1 MDFFSIFE
9 RFHKENIRYLLCGG
23 LAVNI
28 YGVPRMTADID
39 VLLDFETENIKRFE
53 ICMMNALYKS
63 SLPISLNLLSDKNER
78 IKLIT
83 EKNLIAFSYYNTKA
97 NTMSM
102 DVLID
107 VPLTF
112 EELWTRKNVRINDQI
127 PINLVSLN
135 DLIALKKYSNRKQD
149 QEDIYLLSQL
159 KNGN

>member
-1 MDFFSIFE
+1 MWRVS
-9 RFHKENIRYLLCGG
+9 
-23 LAVNI
+23 VNI
-28 YGVPRMTADID
+28 YGIPRMTADID

-83 EKNLIAFSYYNTKA
+83 EKNLIVFSYHNTKA

-107 VPLTF
+107 IPLTF
-112 EELWTRKNVRINDQI
+112 EELWTRKNVRVNDQI
-127 PINLVSLN
+127 PINLVRLD

>member
-9 RFHKENIRYLLCGG
+9 QFHKENIRYLLCGG

-39 VLLDFETENIKRFE
+39 VLLDFEAENIKRFD
-53 ICMMNALYKS
+53 ICMLNALYKS

-78 IKLIT
+78 VKLIS
-83 EKNLIAFSYYNTKA
+83 EKNLIAFSYYSTKI

-107 VPLTF
+107 VPFTF
-112 EELWTRKNVRINDQI
+112 EELWARKNTRINDQT
-127 PINLVSLN
+127 PIHLVSID

-159 KNGN
+159 KDGN

>member
-9 RFHKENIRYLLCGG
+9 VFHKENIRYLLCGG

-39 VLLDFETENIKRFE
+39 VLLDFEPENIKRFE
-53 ICMMNALYKS
+53 ICMLNALYKS
-63 SLPISLNLLSDKNER
+63 NLPISLNLLSDKKER
-78 IKLIT
+78 IKLIS
-83 EKNLIAFSYYNTKA
+83 EKNLIAFSYYSTKA

-107 VPLTF
+107 VPFTF
-112 EELWTRKNVRINDQI
+112 EELWKRKNTRSNNDALI
-127 PINLVSLN
+127 HLVSLD

>member
-9 RFHKENIRYLLCGG
+9 QFNKENIRYLLCGG

-28 YGVPRMTADID
+28 YGIPRMTADID
-39 VLLDFETENIKRFE
+39 VLLDFESENIKRFE
-53 ICMMNALYKS
+53 ICMLNALYKTN
-63 SLPISLNLLSDKNER
+63 LPIALNLLSDKKER
-78 IKLIT
+78 IKLIS
-83 EKNLIAFSYYNTKA
+83 EKNLIAFSFYNTKA
-97 NTMSM
+97 NTMSV

-107 VPLTF
+107 FPFTF
-112 EELWTRKNVRINDQI
+112 EELWNRKNVRMNDKI
-127 PINLVSLN
+127 PIDLVSLD

>member
-1 MDFFSIFE
+1 
-9 RFHKENIRYLLCGG
+9 
-23 LAVNI
+23 
-28 YGVPRMTADID
+28 MTADID

-83 EKNLIAFSYYNTKA
+83 EKNLIVFSYHNTKA

-107 VPLTF
+107 IPLTF
-112 EELWTRKNVRINDQI
+112 EELWTRKNVRVNDQI
-127 PINLVSLN
+127 PINLVSLD
-135 DLIALKKYSNRKQD
+135 DLIALKKYSNLKQD

>member
-1 MDFFSIFE
+1 MWRVS
-9 RFHKENIRYLLCGG
+9 
-23 LAVNI
+23 VNI
-28 YGVPRMTADID
+28 YGIPRMTADID

-83 EKNLIAFSYYNTKA
+83 EKNLIVFSYHNTKA

-107 VPLTF
+107 IPLTF
-112 EELWTRKNVRINDQI
+112 EELWTRKNVRVNNQI
-127 PINLVSLN
+127 PINLVSLD
-135 DLIALKKYSNRKQD
+135 DLIALKKYSNLKQD